1 MTSAKVDETS
11 FAATVEVHLPLRT
24 TLTRTNR
31 LHDRMLII
39 VILILI
45 MIIIIIIIIII
56 INKRFIQRQYPLKAL
71 YNTSENLN

>member
-45 MIIIIIIIIII
+45 MIIIIIIIII
-56 INKRFIQRQYPLKAL
+56 NKRFIQRQYPLKAL

>member
-1 MTSAKVDETS
+1 MA
-11 FAATVEVHLPLRT
+11 FPLRT

-45 MIIIIIIIIII
+45 MIIIIIIID
-56 INKRFIQRQYPLKAL
+56 KRFIQRQYPLKAL

>member
-11 FAATVEVHLPLRT
+11 FAATDGISTQDYPHP
-24 TLTRTNR
+24 TNR

-45 MIIIIIIIIII
+45 MIIIIIIIII

>member
-45 MIIIIIIIIII
+45 MIIIIIII
-56 INKRFIQRQYPLKAL
+56 NKRFIQRQYPLKAL

>member
-39 VILILI
+39 VILLLI
-45 MIIIIIIIIII
+45 MIIIIII

>member
-56 INKRFIQRQYPLKAL
+56 NKRFIQRQYPLKAL

>member
-45 MIIIIIIIIII
+45 MIIIIIIII
-56 INKRFIQRQYPLKAL
+56 NKRFIQRQYPLKAL